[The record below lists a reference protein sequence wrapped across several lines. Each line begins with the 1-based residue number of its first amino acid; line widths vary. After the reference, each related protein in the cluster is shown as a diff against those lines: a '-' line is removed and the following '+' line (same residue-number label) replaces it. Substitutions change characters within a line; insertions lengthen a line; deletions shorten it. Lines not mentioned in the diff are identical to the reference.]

1 MAVKIYSDVTKK
13 FYDDEATALK
23 AEEEVK
29 ARTEERTARRKQ
41 MADTVDV
48 KRTAC
53 ERARVAYEKA
63 REEYHEALDNFCKEY
78 GSYHYTVTGKD
89 LDTIFDSWLKLFN
102 D

>member
-13 FYDDEATALK
+13 FYDDEAAALK

-29 ARTEERTARRKQ
+29 TRTEEKTARRKQ

-53 ERARVAYEKA
+53 DKARIAYEKA
-63 REEYHEALDNFCKEY
+63 REEYHEALDKFCKEY
-78 GSYHYTVTGKD
+78 GAYHYTMTDKD
-89 LDTIFDSWLKLFN
+89 VEGFFDSCWPWLW
-102 D
+102 